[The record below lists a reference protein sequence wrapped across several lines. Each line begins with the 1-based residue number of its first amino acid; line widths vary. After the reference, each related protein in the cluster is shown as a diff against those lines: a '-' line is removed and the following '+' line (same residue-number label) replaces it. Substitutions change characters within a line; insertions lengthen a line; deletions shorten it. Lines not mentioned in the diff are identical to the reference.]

1 MTGLVAQVEEDED
14 SGEDF
19 TKDLDEVP
27 VDSGDEEQEQEEQE
41 PKPKKKTPTRA
52 KKATSGTVSKKRASS
67 KKVCPFS

>member
-1 MTGLVAQVEEDED
+1 MTRLVVQVEEDED

-41 PKPKKKTPTRA
+41 PKPKKKTPA
-52 KKATSGTVSKKRASS
+52 KKATSGTAKKRASS

>member
-1 MTGLVAQVEEDED
+1 LTRRVVQVEEDEE

-27 VDSGDEEQEQEEQE
+27 VDSGDEEQEQEEEE
-41 PKPKKKTPTRA
+41 PKPKKKTSA
-52 KKATSGTVSKKRASS
+52 KKATSGTASKKRAPS